1 MPDPAAGPGSGAL
14 RLPLRFRDLDAFG
27 HVYHAEYLTLLDEAR
42 TAWFRDGLRLDDAG
56 DYVLARVEV
65 DYVSSLVRTDRWVS
79 ASFAVERVGSTSLTL
94 REELHADDGRVVAR
108 GRSVCV
114 LRDVASSPA
123 AAHERHA
130 PTVTRET
137 LTDVV
142 AAVPEVWL
150 EQAPGLETPEAVR
163 AAYVDHLLARVA
175 NASAWLPGDAS

>member
-1 MPDPAAGPGSGAL
+1 MPDAAEDADAGTV

-65 DYVSSLVRTDRWVS
+65 DYLSSLVRTDRWVS
-79 ASFAVERVGSTSLTL
+79 AVFAVERVGGTSLTL

-114 LRDVASSPA
+114 LRDLASGSSRPVTDAERARIEAYA
-123 AAHERHA
+123 AR
-130 PTVTRET
+130 
-137 LTDVV
+137 
-142 AAVPEVWL
+142 
-150 EQAPGLETPEAVR
+150 
-163 AAYVDHLLARVA
+163 
-175 NASAWLPGDAS
+175 

>member
-1 MPDPAAGPGSGAL
+1 MTDPGPGPDLGPADAAAV

-79 ASFAVERVGSTSLTL
+79 ASFGVERVGGTSLTL
-94 REELHADDGRVVAR
+94 REELRADDGRVVAR

-114 LRDVASSPA
+114 LRDLASGGSRPVTEAERARIEAYA
-123 AAHERHA
+123 A
-130 PTVTRET
+130 
-137 LTDVV
+137 
-142 AAVPEVWL
+142 
-150 EQAPGLETPEAVR
+150 G
-163 AAYVDHLLARVA
+163 
-175 NASAWLPGDAS
+175 